1 MYLADA
7 TLWRSKIVLYLPVT
21 MNERRLILG
30 LKKGDHDSYETLFE
44 LYYAKFVNFADTVL
58 RDRTVAKD
66 IVQEAFIR
74 LWLNRS
80 RLDENQSLENYLYV
94 IVKRLLLNHIRD
106 TKPALS
112 LESESAQAVQ
122 TNSWGGQD
130 LIVIANETRNRINDA
145 IDRMP
150 PQRRA
155 VFTMSRNQGLS
166 NKEIAESLQISVKTV
181 ERHMT
186 LALAELR
193 ENIS

>member
-1 MYLADA
+1 M
-7 TLWRSKIVLYLPVT
+7 LYLPVT

>member
-1 MYLADA
+1 MYQADA

>member
-1 MYLADA
+1 
-7 TLWRSKIVLYLPVT
+7 

-30 LKKGDHDSYETLFE
+30 LKKGDHDSYETLFD
-44 LYYAKFVNFADTVL
+44 LYYAKFVNFADAVI
-58 RDRTVAKD
+58 RDRTAAKD

-74 LWLNRS
+74 IWLNRAK
-80 RLDENQSLENYLYV
+80 LDENQSLENYIYV
-94 IVKRLLLNHIRD
+94 IVKRLLLNYMRD
-106 TKPALS
+106 AKPKVS

-122 TNSWGGQD
+122 SSVWGGQD
-130 LIVIANETRNRINDA
+130 LVVIANETRSRINDA

-155 VFTMSRNQGLS
+155 VFTMSRHQGLS

-181 ERHMT
+181 ERHIT